1 MVTPAAGNAKVQATA
16 DGAIVFDAAA
26 AARAGSERFDPEWFE
41 PGYWRGRGLATEQG
55 GGRGGVLRV
64 RVGDDEW
71 LLRHY
76 HRGGM
81 VARVL
86 GDRYLWNGAE
96 RTRGFAEFHLLAEL
110 SQRGLG
116 VPTPIA
122 ARYRRN
128 GVHYRADL
136 ITNFISPAQTLAER
150 LRAGPI
156 DAATAARVGAA
167 IAQLHAAGAYHADL
181 NAHNVL
187 LDTRRVWLVDFDR
200 GALRPPA
207 RSWQLANLARLRRS
221 LIKLG
226 AARDNEQAFDRECWQ
241 PLTDAYERTLDRVAA
256 HASAGRSGP

>member
-1 MVTPAAGNAKVQATA
+1 MTAATGEAKVQTTS

-26 AARAGSERFDPEWFE
+26 AVRAGSERFDPAWFD
-41 PGYWRGRGLATEQG
+41 PGHWRARGLATEHG

-64 RVGDDEW
+64 RVGGDEW

-96 RTRGFAEFHLLAEL
+96 RSRGFAEFRLLAEL
-110 SQRGLG
+110 ARRGLA
-116 VPTPIA
+116 VPDPIA
-122 ARYRRN
+122 ARYRRS

-136 ITNFISPAQTLAER
+136 ITHYIAPAQTLAEC
-150 LRAGPI
+150 LRTGTI
-156 DAATAARVGAA
+156 DPATAERVGAG
-167 IAQLHAAGAYHADL
+167 IAEFHAAGAHHADL

-187 LDTRRVWLVDFDR
+187 LDARRVWLVDFDR
-200 GALRPPA
+200 GALRAPA
-207 RSWQLANLARLRRS
+207 KSWQLANLARLRRS
-221 LIKLG
+221 LVKLG

-241 PLTDAYERTLDRVAA
+241 PLMAAYERALGRFDAQAT
-256 HASAGRSGP
+256 AGRGGS

>member
-1 MVTPAAGNAKVQATA
+1 MIPATGEAKVQATS

-26 AARAGSERFDPEWFE
+26 VARAGGERFEPAWFDPEH
-41 PGYWRGRGLATEQG
+41 WRARGLATEHG

-96 RTRGFAEFHLLAEL
+96 RTRGFSEFHLLAEL
-110 SQRGLG
+110 ARRGLA
-116 VPTPIA
+116 VPDPIA
-122 ARYRRN
+122 ARYRRS

-136 ITNFISPAQTLAER
+136 ITHYIAPAQTLAER
-150 LRAGPI
+150 LRAGAI
-156 DAATAARVGAA
+156 DPATAARVGAG
-167 IAQLHAAGAYHADL
+167 IAEFHAAGAYHADL

-187 LDTRRVWLVDFDR
+187 LDPRRVWLVDFDR
-200 GALRPPA
+200 GALRAPA
-207 RSWQLANLARLRRS
+207 KSWQLANLARLRRS
-221 LIKLG
+221 LVKLG

-241 PLTDAYERTLDRVAA
+241 PLMAAYERDLGRVGA
-256 HASAGRSGP
+256 HTAAGRSGP